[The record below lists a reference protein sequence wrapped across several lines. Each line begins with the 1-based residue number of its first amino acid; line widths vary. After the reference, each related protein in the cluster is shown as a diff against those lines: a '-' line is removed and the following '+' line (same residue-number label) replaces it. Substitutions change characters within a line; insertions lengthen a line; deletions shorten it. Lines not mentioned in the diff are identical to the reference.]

1 MRVKE
6 FICHTLN
13 ALLGGIAGGALGV
26 GIAWGICQLWLALDI
41 WPFDSSSWR
50 GPGVPIPA
58 YAAMVACILFLVCP
72 LYLGKLG
79 VKSAVQR
86 RWPFHKKTG

>member
-26 GIAWGICQLWLALDI
+26 GIAWGICQLWLALDHNSQNPYFI
-41 WPFDSSSWR
+41 GSKAHMRVWR
-50 GPGVPIPA
+50 NW
-58 YAAMVACILFLVCP
+58 
-72 LYLGKLG
+72 
-79 VKSAVQR
+79 QTR
-86 RWPFHKKTG
+86 